1 MENTTYTIQLGLN
14 DKDEKIQLI
23 TNESAKNIVKKQ

>member
-1 MENTTYTIQLGLN
+1 MKNTTYTIQLGLN

-23 TNESAKNIVKKQ
+23 PNGTAKEIVKKQ